1 MFYSHFLIFLLSRR
15 SRSHRWYIR
24 KIIIITITIITETE
38 NKEDQLWWEVKR
50 RNNIPGGR
58 RSRCGKFNVNWELQR
73 SKSKAYCQIQV
84 DQLVCLRFDL
94 FSTFKYRLNQLY
106 LAEFNRS
113 KLLLMGGVTGMEIRQ
128 TTFVLQSI
136 TFIDKLLSERLI
148 LLGRGGHRT
157 QKGHGLLYDFV
168 KPGRRN
174 NTNKV
179 SLSNVITQT
188 HPKITSRLLPTLNSN
203 AILRVR

>member
-1 MFYSHFLIFLLSRR
+1 
-15 SRSHRWYIR
+15 
-24 KIIIITITIITETE
+24 
-38 NKEDQLWWEVKR
+38 
-50 RNNIPGGR
+50 
-58 RSRCGKFNVNWELQR
+58 
-73 SKSKAYCQIQV
+73 
-84 DQLVCLRFDL
+84 
-94 FSTFKYRLNQLY
+94 
-106 LAEFNRS
+106 
-113 KLLLMGGVTGMEIRQ
+113 MEIRQ

-136 TFIDKLLSERLI
+136 TFIDKLLSGRLI
-148 LLGRGGHRT
+148 FLGRGGHRT
-157 QKGHGLLYDFV
+157 QKGHGLLYDLV

>member
-1 MFYSHFLIFLLSRR
+1 
-15 SRSHRWYIR
+15 
-24 KIIIITITIITETE
+24 
-38 NKEDQLWWEVKR
+38 
-50 RNNIPGGR
+50 
-58 RSRCGKFNVNWELQR
+58 
-73 SKSKAYCQIQV
+73 
-84 DQLVCLRFDL
+84 
-94 FSTFKYRLNQLY
+94 
-106 LAEFNRS
+106 
-113 KLLLMGGVTGMEIRQ
+113 MEIRQ

-136 TFIDKLLSERLI
+136 TFIDKLLSGRLI

-179 SLSNVITQT
+179 SFVITQT
-188 HPKITSRLLPTLNSN
+188 HPKITSRLLLTLNSN

>member
-1 MFYSHFLIFLLSRR
+1 
-15 SRSHRWYIR
+15 
-24 KIIIITITIITETE
+24 
-38 NKEDQLWWEVKR
+38 
-50 RNNIPGGR
+50 
-58 RSRCGKFNVNWELQR
+58 
-73 SKSKAYCQIQV
+73 
-84 DQLVCLRFDL
+84 
-94 FSTFKYRLNQLY
+94 
-106 LAEFNRS
+106 
-113 KLLLMGGVTGMEIRQ
+113 MEIRQ

-136 TFIDKLLSERLI
+136 TFVDKLLSERLI

-179 SLSNVITQT
+179 SLSHVITQT